1 MADKMTVYVTI
12 EQVIRNVYP
21 VSVTEEE
28 LADMK
33 KGNSPIID
41 QLSGQLAT
49 DKYAD
54 LEEKYW
60 IETEDGDVL

>member
-12 EQVIRNVYP
+12 EQVTRNVYP

-41 QLSGQLAT
+41 QLSCQLAT

>member
-33 KGNSPIID
+33 RGDSPIIE
-41 QLSGQLAT
+41 QLSDQLAT

-54 LEEKYW
+54 LEENYW
-60 IETEDGDVL
+60 IETEDGNVL